1 LKTLQKSLTVN
12 PILILKGKTKM
23 KTDKMIPFHTIPEP
37 WKVMEKEWTPESSRT
52 RESIFSLANEFA
64 GVRGNFEEGG
74 SGPTLRGS
82 YFNGIYEQT
91 ENQHS
96 WPRVGF
102 SKHLCFIVNNIQW
115 IGLAPSLNGE
125 KLDMAVSRISDYM
138 RQVDMR
144 TGLLTREFVWHTASG
159 KKVHV
164 RFERFLSMADRAVA
178 AVRLTLSSIDFKG
191 SLALESKLDATVPHE
206 QWENKVR
213 IVETARNV
221 TLADAAAGL
230 AVKTATTGLTSA
242 AAMAMTVN
250 GAALDWREA
259 STNGVVNLAGAVELV
274 PGQTVTITK
283 YIGLAS
289 ILRSEDGNCLADAER
304 AARQARTSGWDLLFK
319 AHAGHWSE
327 YWTTSDL
334 EIEGDVAAQ
343 QALRY
348 SLFHLHMTYDGQDD
362 RCNVAPKGLTGENYL
377 GATFWDTEMYSFPFY
392 VFTRPEAARKLVE
405 YRYRQ
410 LPMYRLRAKE
420 MRSAGAIMP
429 SVTING
435 EEHSPIWELTSH
447 EIHINA
453 APAFALSLWRKVTGD
468 ISLSLEAGAE
478 LLAEFARFWV
488 SRCVMS
494 HRRGQYVL
502 NTVVG
507 PDEFR
512 PWADNNAYTNA
523 MAVFSVRTAAT
534 NLRELRDTAP
544 EQYRQLA
551 EKINLAAGEIEHW
564 ETVMGN
570 LFQQQPDAILGVIPQ
585 DDTFLDSEPMLR
597 HQISE
602 AERPLH
608 YYWPYDM
615 LLRSSLL
622 KQPDTL
628 LGHYLL
634 GSNFCDL
641 DTLRRSFRYYEPRTM
656 HDSSL
661 SPCVHATLAARL
673 GMPQQTYDYV
683 IQSLRLDLDD
693 LNHNSNQG
701 LHITAMCGA
710 WTSIVTGFGG
720 LDWSG
725 DVISL
730 APFLPPQWRSYAFR
744 LRIADSLVKI
754 KVADGTVSL
763 ELKEGSPAALELYG
777 KPILLKSGKPVSVQ
791 IQDKKNDYA
800 RGALFDL
807 DGVLVSTD
815 RFHYQ
820 AWKSVADEEGIYFD
834 DTINHRLRGVSRME
848 SLEIILERA
857 AKVYSPQEKEQLA
870 QRKNERFVAL
880 IGTLTPK
887 DLLPGTRALLDSLR
901 QAKWK
906 LALCSSSRNAQAICT
921 RLGILDL
928 FDAVVDGTEV
938 THSKPH
944 PEIFITAARKL
955 GLYPGDCVVFEDAQ
969 AGIDAAK
976 FAGAAAVG
984 IVGAGHKLLGAD
996 LLVNGLH
1003 SLSEPE
1009 LGRI

>member
-1 LKTLQKSLTVN
+1 
-12 PILILKGKTKM
+12 
-23 KTDKMIPFHTIPEP
+23 
-37 WKVMEKEWTPESSRT
+37 
-52 RESIFSLANEFA
+52 
-64 GVRGNFEEGG
+64 
-74 SGPTLRGS
+74 
-82 YFNGIYEQT
+82 
-91 ENQHS
+91 
-96 WPRVGF
+96 
-102 SKHLCFIVNNIQW
+102 
-115 IGLAPSLNGE
+115 
-125 KLDMAVSRISDYM
+125 M

-144 TGLLTREFVWHTASG
+144 TGLLTREFVWHTAGG

-178 AVRLTLSSIDFKG
+178 AVRLTLTSIDFKG
-191 SLALESKLDATVPHE
+191 SLALESKLDGTVPHE

-221 TLADAAAGL
+221 ALADAAAAL
-230 AVKTATTGLTSA
+230 AVKTASTGLASA

-250 GAALDWREA
+250 GAALDWKEA
-259 STNGVVNLAGAVELV
+259 SIAGVVALEGALEVV
-274 PGQTVTITK
+274 PGQNITITK
-283 YIGLAS
+283 YIGLSS
-289 ILRSEDGNCLADAER
+289 ILRSEAGNCLADAER
-304 AARQARTSGWDLLFK
+304 AARQARASGWDLLFK
-319 AHAGHWSE
+319 AHTGHWSE
-327 YWTTSDL
+327 YWTSSDL

-362 RCNVAPKGLTGENYL
+362 RCNVAPKGLSGENYL
-377 GATFWDTEMYSFPFY
+377 GATFWDTEIYSFPFY
-392 VFTRPEAARKLVE
+392 VFTRPEAARKLIE

-410 LPMYRLRAKE
+410 LPIYRLRARE

-429 SVTING
+429 SITING
-435 EEHSPIWELTSH
+435 EEHSPIWEMSTH

-453 APAFALSLWRKVTGD
+453 APAFAMSLWRKATGD
-468 ISLSLEAGAE
+468 SSLSQAAGAE
-478 LLAEFARFWV
+478 LLAEHARFWV

-523 MAVFSVRTAAT
+523 MAVFAVRTAAA

-551 EKINLAAGEIEHW
+551 AKINLADGEIQQW
-564 ETVMGN
+564 ETVIGE
-570 LFQQQPDAILGVIPQ
+570 LFQQKPDAILGVIPQ

-628 LGHYLL
+628 LGYYLL
-634 GSNFCDL
+634 GDKFCDL

-673 GMPQQTYDYV
+673 GMPEQTYDYV

-710 WTSIVTGFGG
+710 WTSVVTGFGG

-725 DVISL
+725 EVISL
-730 APFLPPQWRSYAFR
+730 APFLPPQWRSYAFH
-744 LRIADSLVKI
+744 LRIRESLVKI

-763 ELKEGSPAALELYG
+763 ELKNGTASVLEIYG
-777 KPILLKSGKPVSVQ
+777 KPIRLEAGAALSVP
-791 IQDKKNDYA
+791 IQQKNADHA

-834 DTINHRLRGVSRME
+834 ETINHRLRGVSRMQ

-857 AKVYSPQEKEQLA
+857 AKAYSPQEKEQLA
-870 QRKNERFVAL
+870 QRKNERFVGL
-880 IGTLTPK
+880 VGTLTPN
-887 DLLPGTRALLDSLR
+887 DLLPGTRALLDALR

-944 PEIFITAARKL
+944 PEIFIKAARKL

-969 AGIDAAK
+969 AGI
-976 FAGAAAVG
+976 
-984 IVGAGHKLLGAD
+984 
-996 LLVNGLH
+996 
-1003 SLSEPE
+1003 
-1009 LGRI
+1009 

>member
-1 LKTLQKSLTVN
+1 
-12 PILILKGKTKM
+12 
-23 KTDKMIPFHTIPEP
+23 
-37 WKVMEKEWTPESSRT
+37 
-52 RESIFSLANEFA
+52 
-64 GVRGNFEEGG
+64 
-74 SGPTLRGS
+74 
-82 YFNGIYEQT
+82 
-91 ENQHS
+91 
-96 WPRVGF
+96 
-102 SKHLCFIVNNIQW
+102 
-115 IGLAPSLNGE
+115 
-125 KLDMAVSRISDYM
+125 
-138 RQVDMR
+138 
-144 TGLLTREFVWHTASG
+144 
-159 KKVHV
+159 
-164 RFERFLSMADRAVA
+164 MADRAVA

-191 SLALESKLDATVPHE
+191 NLALESKLDATAPHE
-206 QWENKVR
+206 QWDNKVR

-221 TLADAAAGL
+221 VIADAAVAL
-230 AVKTATTGLTSA
+230 AVKTTTTGLASA
-242 AAMAMTVN
+242 AAMAMTVD
-250 GAALDWREA
+250 GAALDWRQEA
-259 STNGVVNLAGAVELV
+259 SGAGVVALEGAMEIVA
-274 PGQTVTITK
+274 GQTVTITK
-283 YIGLAS
+283 YIGLTS
-289 ILRSEDGNCLADAER
+289 ILRSEAGNCLADAGH
-304 AARQARTSGWDLLFK
+304 AARQARSSGWDLLFK
-319 AHAGHWSE
+319 AHTGHWSE

-392 VFTRPEAARKLVE
+392 VFNRPEAARKLIE

-410 LPMYRLRAKE
+410 LPSYRLRARE

-435 EEHSPIWELTSH
+435 EEHSPIWEMSSH

-453 APAFALSLWRKVTGD
+453 APAFAMSLWRKATGD
-468 ISLSLEAGAE
+468 SSLSQAAGAE
-478 LLAEFARFWV
+478 LLAEHARFWV

-512 PWADNNAYTNA
+512 PWSDNNAYTNA
-523 MAVFSVRTAAT
+523 MAVFAVRTAAA
-534 NLRELRDTAP
+534 NLCELRNSAP

-551 EKINLAAGEIEHW
+551 AKINLADGEIEQW
-564 ETVMGN
+564 ETVIGE
-570 LFQQQPDAILGVIPQ
+570 LFQQKPDAILGVIPQ

-628 LGHYLL
+628 LGYYLL
-634 GSNFCDL
+634 GDKFCDL

-673 GMPQQTYDYV
+673 GMPEQTYDYV

-710 WTSIVTGFGG
+710 WTSVVTGFGG

-725 DVISL
+725 EVISL
-730 APFLPPQWRSYAFR
+730 APFLPPQWQSYAFH
-744 LRIADSLVKI
+744 LRIGASLVKI

-763 ELKEGSPAALELYG
+763 ELKNGTAAVLEIYG
-777 KPILLKSGKPVSVQ
+777 KPIRLEAGAALSVP
-791 IQDKKNDYA
+791 IQQKNADHVC
-800 RGALFDL
+800 GALFDL

-834 DTINHRLRGVSRME
+834 ETINHRLRGVSRMQ

-857 AKVYSPQEKEQLA
+857 AKVYSSQEKEQLA
-870 QRKNERFVAL
+870 QRKNERFVSL
-880 IGTLTPK
+880 VGTLTPN
-887 DLLPGTRALLDSLR
+887 DLLPGTRALLDALR

-938 THSKPH
+938 IHSKPH
-944 PEIFITAARKL
+944 PEIFIKAARKL

-969 AGIDAAK
+969 AGIDSAK

-984 IVGAGHKLLGAD
+984 ITGAGHSLAGAD
-996 LLVNGLH
+996 LLVSGLQ
-1003 SLSEPE
+1003 SVSVEAL
-1009 LGRI
+1009 RKI